1 MSTDKWPDEEGF
13 ISEGEIVSLFKAT
26 ATISKGT
33 FVQLTGDLEVQPAVS
48 TSDPVGVALKDAE
61 NGDMVPV
68 CLHGVC
74 KVKAGGAIT
83 LGKAVKSD
91 DSARAVELSDQ
102 AVDEGGTSTYTIYY
116 ARKAGIA
123 LQAASGVD
131 DWILVFVCK

>member
-26 ATISKGT
+26 ATVSKGT
-33 FVQLTGDLEVQPAVS
+33 FVRLTGDLEVQSAVS
-48 TSDPVGVALKDAE
+48 DSDPIGVALKDAE
-61 NGDMVPV
+61 NGDVVPV

-91 DSARAVELSDQ
+91 DSARAVELGDQ
-102 AVDEGGTSTYTIYY
+102 AVDEGGASTYTIYY
-116 ARKAGIA
+116 ARKAGIV

-131 DWILVFVCK
+131 DWILIFVCK

>member
-1 MSTDKWPDEEGF
+1 MSTDKWSYEEGF

-26 ATISKGT
+26 ADITRGT
-33 FVQLTGDLEVQPAVS
+33 FVRLTGDLEVQPA
-48 TSDPVGVALKDAE
+48 TANSDPIGVTLKDVS
-61 NGDMVPV
+61 NGETVPV

-74 KVKAGGAIT
+74 KVKTGGAIT

-102 AVDEGGTSTYTIYY
+102 QVDEGGSSTYTIYY

-123 LQAASGVD
+123 LQSATGENQ
-131 DWILVFVCK
+131 WILVFVCK

>member
-1 MSTDKWPDEEGF
+1 LTDKWPDEEGF

-26 ATISKGT
+26 GTISKGT
-33 FVQLTGDLEVQPAVS
+33 FVYLTGDLEVQAAVVDC
-48 TSDPVGVALKDAE
+48 DPIGVALKDAV

-68 CLHGVC
+68 CIHGVC

-83 LGKAVKSD
+83 RGKAVKAD
-91 DSARAVELSDQ
+91 ASARAIEMTDQ

-116 ARKAGIA
+116 ARKAGVA
-123 LQAASGVD
+123 LQAAAVAD